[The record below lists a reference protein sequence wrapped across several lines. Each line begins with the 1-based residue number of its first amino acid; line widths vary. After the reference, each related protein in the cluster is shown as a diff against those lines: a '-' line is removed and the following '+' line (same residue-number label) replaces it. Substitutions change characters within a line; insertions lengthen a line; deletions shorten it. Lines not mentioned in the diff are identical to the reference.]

1 MSEAHAIPPYNE
13 FMWPV
18 LEALK
23 ALGGSA
29 TVQEMY
35 EWVVADKQFTEE
47 QQAVLRNDGKLTL
60 ISDRLHWARS
70 YLKKID
76 VVENSSRGV
85 WTITEKGR
93 NITSDQIE
101 TELKAKR
108 AIELKAKRAEIAAE
122 TSELEGVP
130 ENDENE
136 IARTWRDE
144 LLARVLETT
153 PEGFERLAQRILR
166 EAGFVNVTVTG
177 TSGDGGIDGVGV
189 YRMSLVSFPVFFQ
202 CKRYKGSVTAGDVR
216 NFKGAMLGRGEKGLL
231 IHHGHLHARCA
242 ERGGPRRSSRRA
254 DRRRSSL
261 RLAQGVQPGR
271 RGQ

>member
-1 MSEAHAIPPYNE
+1 MAGPRSPEGA
-13 FMWPV
+13 
-18 LEALK
+18 
-23 ALGGSA
+23 GGSA

-47 QQAVLRNDGKLTL
+47 QQTVLRNDGKLTL

-122 TSELEGVP
+122 TSEREGAP
-130 ENDENE
+130 ENDENDENE

-144 LLARVLETT
+144 LMARVLETT
-153 PEGFERLAQRILR
+153 HPRAL
-166 EAGFVNVTVTG
+166 
-177 TSGDGGIDGVGV
+177 SG
-189 YRMSLVSFPVFFQ
+189 
-202 CKRYKGSVTAGDVR
+202 
-216 NFKGAMLGRGEKGLL
+216 
-231 IHHGHLHARCA
+231 
-242 ERGGPRRSSRRA
+242 
-254 DRRRSSL
+254 
-261 RLAQGVQPGR
+261 
-271 RGQ
+271 